1 VKIRVIRVK
10 SVSLAA
16 KKKNSPYYYMVYFEP
31 FLRENCHESI
41 KKALYLVKL
50 DGNAA
55 SS

>member
-1 VKIRVIRVK
+1 MLSFGGKVI
-10 SVSLAA
+10 
-16 KKKNSPYYYMVYFEP
+16 YIMVYFEP
-31 FLRENCHESI
+31 FVRENCHEFI